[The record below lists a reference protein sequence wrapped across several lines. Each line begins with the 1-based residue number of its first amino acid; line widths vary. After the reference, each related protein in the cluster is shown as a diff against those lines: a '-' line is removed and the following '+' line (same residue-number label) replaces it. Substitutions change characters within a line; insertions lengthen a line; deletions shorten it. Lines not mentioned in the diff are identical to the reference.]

1 MTNDMPFEDGI
12 DMLLDGIVDGVR
24 MRMAL
29 EQIHEE
35 SLKRDSNNEY
45 LLSLPKSYGV
55 FLGCPVA

>member
-1 MTNDMPFEDGI
+1 MPFEDGI

-35 SLKRDSNNEY
+35 SLKRDPNNEY
-45 LLSLPKSYGV
+45 LLSLPKSYRV